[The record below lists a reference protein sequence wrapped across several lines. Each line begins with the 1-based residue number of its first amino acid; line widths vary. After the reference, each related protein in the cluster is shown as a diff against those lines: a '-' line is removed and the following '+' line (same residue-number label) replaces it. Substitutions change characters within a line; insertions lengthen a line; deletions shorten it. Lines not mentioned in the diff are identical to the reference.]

1 MNHLIITRVN
11 LHMKL
16 DPYQYKDTELWKR
29 DGWNEDRINL
39 LNNWARKSL
48 QKQNNQNFIYI
59 TLWQKGYADNYSL
72 SNEIKLEID
81 YTNTEDDKD
90 IDYKNIDSK
99 DTGKKTLGF
108 SNQIVNK
115 IKENFSG
122 PVIITTLD
130 CDDALHYNYVNI
142 ISSYK
147 NKFTDFIILDVSHR
161 YQYNIKTKAK
171 GIKKRKNPSPMMSCF
186 EPYIKC
192 IPIIYNHSKIPI
204 PIEIKKIKNLKGL
217 QTINNSNSYSTDTDD
232 PAQFNLCDFI

>member
-59 TLWQKGYADNYSL
+59 TLWQKGYVDNYSL
-72 SNEIKLEID
+72 SNEIKLEIN

-90 IDYKNIDSK
+90 IDYRNIDSK
-99 DTGKKTLGF
+99 DIGKKTLGF

-122 PVIITTLD
+122 PVMITSLD

-147 NKFTDFIILDVSHR
+147 NKFTDFIILDVSYR

-171 GIKKRKNPSPMMSCF
+171 GIKNRKNASPMMSCF

-217 QTINNSNSYSTDTDD
+217 QTINSSNSYSTSINN